1 MTKARITLESV
12 ETLTGGVDVAL
23 IDLTLHRQ
31 DLGKNFR
38 FKLRS
43 TAHVVRLMS
52 DHRISD
58 LELLMDWLKESS
70 DNNKTLRTNEG
81 EIIIFAKDMFKA
93 NKILKESETL

>member
-52 DHRISD
+52 DHRICD
-58 LELLMDWLKESS
+58 LELLIDWLKESS
-70 DNNKTLRTNEG
+70 NNKTLRTNET
-81 EIIIFAKDMFKA
+81 EILIFARDMFKA
-93 NKILKESETL
+93 NKILKESKTF